1 MLLILALNTIAKPII
16 VASIDEPPYDMIG
29 SGDPTIG
36 SNPVTIAM
44 FMVTYKKIE
53 KALKLY
59 KKSSLYVAY
68 NHRFEPN
75 IIKLKKYLDK
85 KKAL

>member
-1 MLLILALNTIAKPII
+1 LLLILALNTIAKPII

-36 SNPVTIAM
+36 SNPVTIAI

-53 KALKLY
+53 KA
-59 KKSSLYVAY
+59 
-68 NHRFEPN
+68 
-75 IIKLKKYLDK
+75 KLKQNNLAKWL
-85 KKAL
+85 LEMIPM